1 MIDKGNEGRDAPG
14 ESSGVSEGAACD
26 SDASM
31 SELNDESSDGTEEF
45 EEAGV
50 LVDRPNRRLGGGM
63 ETGVSGAEVDS
74 TGVST
79 GRFACRRRLAGTG
92 VVGGWGCEDD
102 LRVSDVAG
110 AISGGETGAACAPVE
125 SFGFLRRGKS
135 SATASA

>member
-1 MIDKGNEGRDAPG
+1 
-14 ESSGVSEGAACD
+14 
-26 SDASM
+26 
-31 SELNDESSDGTEEF
+31 
-45 EEAGV
+45 
-50 LVDRPNRRLGGGM
+50 M